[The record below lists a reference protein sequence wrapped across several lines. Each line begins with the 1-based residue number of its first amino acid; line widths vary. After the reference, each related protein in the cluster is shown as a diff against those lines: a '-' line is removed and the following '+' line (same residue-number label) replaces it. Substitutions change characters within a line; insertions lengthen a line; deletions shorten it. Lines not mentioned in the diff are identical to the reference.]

1 MSAAARIDNPSPRN
15 TAMMNEREKSDQ
27 AVVPMKPV
35 NNAKDFWSFVAEL
48 AEGRALAK
56 ENQRDQDDDR
66 EEHGTP
72 PALADRASQPQETL
86 RSCKKLP
93 PCAPMGGKATP
104 KAGCPAALDRI
115 RQAARRDKKLRFTNL
130 FHHVYAIDHLRQAYF
145 ELKKQAAAGI
155 DGQTWSDYGK
165 ELESNLQNLSDR
177 LARGTYHAPPVKR
190 VYIPKPGGK
199 QRPIGIPT
207 LEDKIVQR
215 AATAVLGAV
224 YEADFKGF
232 SYGFRPGK
240 SAHLALDAL
249 AVAIQTKQVNFVLDA
264 DIRSFFDRLDHQC
277 LMQFV
282 EHRIADPHVLRLL
295 RKWLNAGV
303 MEAGRRIE
311 QEEGVPQGGSV
322 SPLLANLYLHYAL
335 DLWADQWRKR
345 QAKGDVIIVRYAD
358 DFVIGFEHEKDAL
371 RFLEELKERF
381 HKFNLELHEEKT
393 RIIPFGRHA
402 RSKKEKR
409 EDGDNQSG
417 RSSGGNAS
425 APAASIPAR
434 PGQPS
439 TFNFLGFTH
448 SCSQTR
454 RGRFIV
460 LRRTM
465 AKRMRAK
472 LKSLKEELGR
482 RMHQGITAMGR
493 WLQSVLRGHVQYF
506 GVPHNSQPLW
516 AFRAHL
522 TRLWKQALNRRSQ
535 RRSVTWERMS
545 RIAKRWLLYPRIV
558 HPYPGER
565 HA

>member
-1 MSAAARIDNPSPRN
+1 
-15 TAMMNEREKSDQ
+15 MMNEREKSDKV
-27 AVVPMKPV
+27 VVPMKPV
-35 NNAKDFWSFVAEL
+35 NKTKDFWSFVAEL
-48 AEGRALAK
+48 AEGRTLAK
-56 ENQRDQDDDR
+56 ENQRDQAEDR
-66 EEHGTP
+66 EEHG
-72 PALADRASQPQETL
+72 PAPAQADQASQPQETQH
-86 RSCKKLP
+86 SCKRLP
-93 PCAPMGGKATP
+93 SCAPMGGKTMP
-104 KAGCPAALDRI
+104 QAGCPAALDRI
-115 RQAARRDKKLRFTNL
+115 RQAARRDKKLQFTNL
-130 FHHVYAIDHLRQAYF
+130 FHHVYAIDRLRQAYF
-145 ELKKQAAAGI
+145 ELLKQAAPGI
-155 DGQTWSDYGK
+155 DGQTWSDYGQ
-165 ELESNLQNLSDR
+165 ELENNLQNLSDR
-177 LARGTYHAPPVKR
+177 LAKGRYKAPPVKR

-199 QRPIGIPT
+199 RRPIGIPT

-249 AVAIQTKQVNFVLDA
+249 AVAIQTKKVNFVLDA
-264 DIRSFFDRLDHQC
+264 DIRSFFDTLGHTC

-282 EHRIADPHVLRLL
+282 EHRIADPHLLRLL

-335 DLWADQWRKR
+335 DLWAEQWRKR

-358 DFVIGFEHEKDAL
+358 DFVIGFEHERDAR

-381 HKFNLELHEEKT
+381 GKFNLELHDEKT

-402 RSKKEKR
+402 RSKGKKR
-409 EDGDNQSG
+409 EDGDQQGGS
-417 RSSGGNAS
+417 SSGGNAD
-425 APAASIPAR
+425 ASTADRPAR
-434 PGQPS
+434 PGKPS
-439 TFNFLGFTH
+439 TFDFLGFTH
-448 SCSQTR
+448 SCGQTR
-454 RGRFIV
+454 KGRFIV

-472 LKSLKEELGR
+472 LKALKEELAR
-482 RMHQGITAMGR
+482 RMHHGIHAMGR

-506 GVPHNSQPLW
+506 GVPRNSQPLW

-535 RRSVTWERMS
+535 RRSVTWGRMS

-558 HPYPGER
+558 HPYPEER
-565 HA
+565 LCVIIQGKSPVR

>member
-1 MSAAARIDNPSPRN
+1 
-15 TAMMNEREKSDQ
+15 MMNEREKSDG

-48 AEGRALAK
+48 AEGRAPAK
-56 ENQRDQDDDR
+56 ENERDTNDDR
-66 EEHGTP
+66 EERGAA
-72 PALADRASQPQETL
+72 PALADQASQPQETQ

-93 PCAPMGGKATP
+93 PCAPMGGKAMP
-104 KAGCPAALDRI
+104 KAGCPKALDRI
-115 RQAARRDKKLRFTNL
+115 RQAALIDKKLRFTNL
-130 FHHVYAIDHLRQAYF
+130 FHHVYAVDHLRQAYF
-145 ELKKQAAAGI
+145 ELKKQAAPGM
-155 DGQTWSDYGK
+155 DGQTWSDYGQ
-165 ELESNLQNLSDR
+165 ELESNLLNLSHR
-177 LARGTYHAPPVKR
+177 LARGTYHAAPVKR
-190 VYIPKPGGK
+190 VFIPKPGGRR
-199 QRPIGIPT
+199 RPIGIPT

-249 AVAIQTKQVNFVLDA
+249 AVAIQTKRVNFVLDA
-264 DIRSFFDRLDHQC
+264 DIRSFFDTLDHQC

-282 EHRIADPHVLRLL
+282 EHRIADRRVLRLL
-295 RKWLNAGV
+295 PKWLNAGV

-311 QEEGVPQGGSV
+311 QEEGVPQGGSI

-335 DLWADQWRKR
+335 DRWADQWRKR
-345 QAKGDVIIVRYAD
+345 QAKGDCVIVRYAD
-358 DFVIGFEHEKDAL
+358 DFVIGLEHEADANKLLDEL
-371 RFLEELKERF
+371 RERF
-381 HKFNLELHEEKT
+381 HKFNLELHDEKT
-393 RIIPFGRHA
+393 RIIPFGRQA
-402 RSKKEKR
+402 RSKSGKR
-409 EDGDNQSG
+409 EDGDNQGGS
-417 RSSGGNAS
+417 SSGGDATAS
-425 APAASIPAR
+425 TADTPAR
-434 PGQPS
+434 PGKPS

-448 SCSQTR
+448 SCGQTR
-454 RGRFIV
+454 RGKFIV
-460 LRRTM
+460 LRRTV

-472 LKSLKEELGR
+472 LKALKEELAR
-482 RMHQGITAMGR
+482 RRHQGVSTLGR

-506 GVPHNSQPLW
+506 GVPRNSQPLW

-535 RRSVTWERMS
+535 RRSITWAKMS

-558 HPYPGER
+558 HPYPEER